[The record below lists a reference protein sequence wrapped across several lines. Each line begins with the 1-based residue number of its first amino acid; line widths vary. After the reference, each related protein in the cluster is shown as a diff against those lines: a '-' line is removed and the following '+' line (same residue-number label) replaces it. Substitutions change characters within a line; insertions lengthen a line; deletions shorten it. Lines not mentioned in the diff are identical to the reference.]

1 MAVVI
6 TPADVL
12 EPVRPNPNDSVAA
25 PTAKITSS
33 AVPTASAA
41 NFRTDMSHPLLTHRP
56 PVETLSG
63 GAPPVHRVVRG
74 SARGG
79 ALDHPKEVTYPPRSK
94 VSAAA
99 CNSGRNGTP
108 WRARVAAQPPRD
120 AGSSN
125 RRLVAVGGGAS
136 TPSAGGGFGVPT
148 GTTTSAVPTA
158 RSPSGSDGE
167 FTSCPPATSLVEPPP
182 SRLPASTTPI
192 DTRNSAKANG
202 VMPTL

>member
-33 AVPTASAA
+33 AVPTASAS
-41 NFRTDMSHPLLTHRP
+41 NFRTDMSHPLLTGLTNQRP
-56 PVETLSG
+56 PVPHQLS
-63 GAPPVHRVVRG
+63 AFRR
-74 SARGG
+74 
-79 ALDHPKEVTYPPRSK
+79 ALLALGYEPRSK

-136 TPSAGGGFGVPT
+136 TPSAGGGSGVPT
-148 GTTTSAVPTA
+148 GTTT
-158 RSPSGSDGE
+158 
-167 FTSCPPATSLVEPPP
+167 
-182 SRLPASTTPI
+182 
-192 DTRNSAKANG
+192 
-202 VMPTL
+202 